1 MHYLLNLGVPI
12 LAGLIAVTAIDILGS
27 IASRKYRF
35 IYAKLT
41 PLSFAVYTLI
51 GFSLGINLDFIST
64 ICGTI
69 LVGLYD
75 ATIGLYFS
83 KRFRANFGEHEDRIK
98 NMSQNQAIGIM
109 VGTCLISGAIGFAFS
124 LALQ

>member
-69 LVGLYD
+69 LVGLY
-75 ATIGLYFS
+75 FS